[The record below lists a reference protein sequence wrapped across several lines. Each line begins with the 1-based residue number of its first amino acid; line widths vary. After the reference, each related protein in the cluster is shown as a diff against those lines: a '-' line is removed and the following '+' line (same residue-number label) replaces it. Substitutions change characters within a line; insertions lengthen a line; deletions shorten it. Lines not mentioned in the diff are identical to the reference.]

1 MMKIRTSGIEWK
13 SLSESQKYIPSTF
26 LYDFNMQTTYS
37 LSISLTLQFHQL
49 PLSGSLSL
57 SWTTKFCLYHLI
69 PNSFASH
76 AIFSVSLSLFISFL
90 FPFYP
95 SSVLFSS
102 SLPPI
107 SLFLSLNFWYF
118 SSVFQ
123 NFYGGAYTR
132 I

>member
-76 AIFSVSLSLFISFL
+76 AIFSLSFFIHFISFSVLSSFRFVFFFPTPNLSLSLIKFLILFFSF
-90 FPFYP
+90 PK
-95 SSVLFSS
+95 
-102 SLPPI
+102 
-107 SLFLSLNFWYF
+107 FLR
-118 SSVFQ
+118 
-123 NFYGGAYTR
+123 GAYTR